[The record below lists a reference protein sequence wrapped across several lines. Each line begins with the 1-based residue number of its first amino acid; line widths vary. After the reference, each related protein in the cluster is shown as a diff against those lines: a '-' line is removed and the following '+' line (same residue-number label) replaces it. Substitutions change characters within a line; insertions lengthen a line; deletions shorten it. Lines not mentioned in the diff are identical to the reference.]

1 MNSQNKKQHK
11 PSLSRKTSRGTKGQ
25 NSKGKK
31 PSGDTWFARKRKGVV
46 EDVKSISVPRSSVD
60 FIIGT
65 LLLLVTLYVSVAM
78 VHYFFTI
85 EQDQSVLHST
95 QDAAELVVGADATES
110 IRNCT
115 GLLGARIADG
125 LIDGFLGLGSLFLPI
140 FILTIAFRFILG
152 WSRISPLKS
161 LLFSTSMALWVS
173 LFCAYLE
180 SIVSLHLPFAL
191 GGASGEQI
199 IAALGA
205 HVGSIGII
213 SILVVSFVIVLVLCR
228 ASIVG
233 KVRTMAEAK
242 TKRKKK
248 DVDADPQTLGEED
261 ETETS
266 LGEEPN
272 DEDPGDSFPLDTDEQ
287 PDEEEEDDRNPIEG
301 SRFAQSLVDDEEA
314 SLTPRGGGDTTP
326 ESLPSQLSSG
336 MTIEVAQGDEVGDE
350 SALQERQAS
359 GNGTHD
365 LPGYTFPSLD
375 LLERY
380 DREAVMPDME
390 EISENERQ
398 IIDTLESFKIK
409 ARPTKAT
416 VGPAVTLYEIEP
428 DAGIKISKIRS
439 LEDDIARSL
448 KSEGGIRIIAPIPGK
463 GTIGIEVPNKRPQ
476 TVALYSLLTSR
487 KFVENNMHLPVAIGK
502 TITNEVFMFDL
513 AKMPHLLIAGATG
526 QGKSVGLNVMITS
539 LLYSKHP
546 SELKFVMIDPKML
559 EFSIYEALGHHYLAK
574 LPEEGSCI
582 ITDMNKVVPTL
593 NSLCIEM
600 DNRYKLLSDARVR
613 NIAEYNSL
621 FDKGEL
627 STADGHARLPY
638 IVLIVD
644 EFADLIMTSG
654 KEVEKPIAR
663 IAQKA
668 RAAGIH
674 MVLATQRPTTDII
687 TGTIKANFPARIAFK
702 VFSAVDSKT
711 ILDAPGANH
720 LVGRGDM
727 LFYQGK
733 DMLRLQ
739 CALVD
744 TPETQQIV
752 DEISLQPGYSGAYQL
767 PEAPVEESDESRT
780 ISLDKRD
787 PLFDQVAT
795 MVVET
800 QQGSASKIQRQF
812 EIGFNRA
819 GRIMDQLEA
828 AGIVSAQHGS
838 KPREVLISDIFT
850 LNNLLESLR

>member
-46 EDVKSISVPRSSVD
+46 EDAKSISVPRSSVD

-95 QDAAELVVGADATES
+95 QDAAELVVGANATES

-180 SIVSLHLPFAL
+180 SIMSLHLPFAL

-205 HVGSIGII
+205 HVGSIGVI

-242 TKRKKK
+242 TRRRKK
-248 DVDADPQTLGEED
+248 DVDADPQMTGEED
-261 ETETS
+261 ELDTS
-266 LGEEPN
+266 LEEEPN
-272 DEDPGDSFPLDTDEQ
+272 DEDPEDSLPIDTDEQ
-287 PDEEEEDDRNPIEG
+287 PDEEEDRNPIEE
-301 SRFAQSLVDDEEA
+301 SRFAQSLLDDEEV
-314 SLTPRGGGDTTP
+314 SLTPRGGDTTP

-350 SALQERQAS
+350 SALQERQTS

-380 DREAVMPDME
+380 DREAMMPDME

>member
-46 EDVKSISVPRSSVD
+46 EDAKSISVPRSSVD

-95 QDAAELVVGADATES
+95 QDAAELVVGANATES

-140 FILTIAFRFILG
+140 FMLSVGFRFILG

-180 SIVSLHLPFAL
+180 SIVSLQLPFAL

-213 SILVVSFVIVLVLCR
+213 CILVVSFVIVLVLCR

-233 KVRTMAEAK
+233 KVRTMAEGK
-242 TKRKKK
+242 KRKGKK
-248 DVDADPQTLGEED
+248 NEAVAPEMPGEDDDRE
-261 ETETS
+261 EMP
-266 LGEEPN
+266 GEEPS
-272 DEDPGDSFPLDTDEQ
+272 DEDTEETLPMDTNEEPGDV
-287 PDEEEEDDRNPIEG
+287 EEEDQDSTEG
-301 SRFAQSLVDDEEA
+301 SHPAQSFVNGKEEP
-314 SLTPRGGGDTTP
+314 LTPRGGEVP
-326 ESLPSQLSSG
+326 SEPLPSQLSSG

-380 DREAVMPDME
+380 DREAMMPDME

-574 LPEEGSCI
+574 LPDEGSCI

-600 DNRYKLLSDARVR
+600 DNRYRLLSDARVR

-627 STADGHARLPY
+627 SAADGHARLPY

-752 DEISLQPGYSGAYQL
+752 DEISLQPGYSEAYQL
-767 PEAPVEESDESRT
+767 PEAPVEEGDESRT

>member
-1 MNSQNKKQHK
+1 M
-11 PSLSRKTSRGTKGQ
+11 
-25 NSKGKK
+25 
-31 PSGDTWFARKRKGVV
+31 
-46 EDVKSISVPRSSVD
+46 
-60 FIIGT
+60 
-65 LLLLVTLYVSVAM
+65 
-78 VHYFFTI
+78 
-85 EQDQSVLHST
+85 
-95 QDAAELVVGADATES
+95 
-110 IRNCT
+110 
-115 GLLGARIADG
+115 
-125 LIDGFLGLGSLFLPI
+125 
-140 FILTIAFRFILG
+140 
-152 WSRISPLKS
+152 
-161 LLFSTSMALWVS
+161 
-173 LFCAYLE
+173 
-180 SIVSLHLPFAL
+180 
-191 GGASGEQI
+191 
-199 IAALGA
+199 
-205 HVGSIGII
+205 
-213 SILVVSFVIVLVLCR
+213 
-228 ASIVG
+228 
-233 KVRTMAEAK
+233 
-242 TKRKKK
+242 
-248 DVDADPQTLGEED
+248 
-261 ETETS
+261 
-266 LGEEPN
+266 
-272 DEDPGDSFPLDTDEQ
+272 
-287 PDEEEEDDRNPIEG
+287 
-301 SRFAQSLVDDEEA
+301 
-314 SLTPRGGGDTTP
+314 
-326 ESLPSQLSSG
+326 
-336 MTIEVAQGDEVGDE
+336 
-350 SALQERQAS
+350 
-359 GNGTHD
+359 
-365 LPGYTFPSLD
+365 
-375 LLERY
+375 
-380 DREAVMPDME
+380 MPDME

-621 FDKGEL
+621 FDKEEL

-767 PEAPVEESDESRT
+767 PEAPVEESDESRA

>member
-248 DVDADPQTLGEED
+248 EPNVDTQTLGEED
-261 ETETS
+261 ETGTS
-266 LGEEPN
+266 LEEEPN
-272 DEDPGDSFPLDTDEQ
+272 DEDPEDSFPVDTDEQ
-287 PDEEEEDDRNPIEG
+287 PDEEDNRNPIEG
-301 SRFAQSLVDDEEA
+301 SRFAQSLVDDEEV
-314 SLTPRGGGDTTP
+314 SLTPRGGDTTP

-380 DREAVMPDME
+380 DREAMMPDME

-767 PEAPVEESDESRT
+767 PEAPVEESDESRA

>member
-46 EDVKSISVPRSSVD
+46 EDAKSISVPRSSVD

-85 EQDQSVLHST
+85 EQD
-95 QDAAELVVGADATES
+95 AAELVVGADAPES

-199 IAALGA
+199 IAALEA

-248 DVDADPQTLGEED
+248 EPDVDTQTLGEED

-272 DEDPGDSFPLDTDEQ
+272 DEEPGDSFHLDTDEQ

-314 SLTPRGGGDTTP
+314 SLTPRGGDTTP

-380 DREAVMPDME
+380 DREAMMPDME

-767 PEAPVEESDESRT
+767 PEAPVEESDESRA
-780 ISLDKRD
+780 ISLDKR
-787 PLFDQVAT
+787 DQVAT

>member
-11 PSLSRKTSRGTKGQ
+11 PSLSCKTSRGTKGQ

-95 QDAAELVVGADATES
+95 QDAAELVVGANATES

-180 SIVSLHLPFAL
+180 SIMS
-191 GGASGEQI
+191 QI

-248 DVDADPQTLGEED
+248 EPDVDTQTLGEED

-272 DEDPGDSFPLDTDEQ
+272 DEEPGDSFPLDTDEQ
-287 PDEEEEDDRNPIEG
+287 PDEVEEEDRNPIEG
-301 SRFAQSLVDDEEA
+301 SRFAQSLVDDEEV
-314 SLTPRGGGDTTP
+314 SLTPRGGDTTP

-380 DREAVMPDME
+380 DREAMMPDME

-767 PEAPVEESDESRT
+767 PEAPVEESDESRA

-819 GRIMDQLEA
+819 GRIMDQLEV

>member
-95 QDAAELVVGADATES
+95 QDAAELVVGANATES

-248 DVDADPQTLGEED
+248 EPNVDTQTLGEED

-266 LGEEPN
+266 LEEEPN
-272 DEDPGDSFPLDTDEQ
+272 DEDPEDSFPVDTDEQ
-287 PDEEEEDDRNPIEG
+287 PDEVEEEDQDSIEG
-301 SRFAQSLVDDEEA
+301 SHPAQSFVNGKEEP
-314 SLTPRGGGDTTP
+314 LTPRGGEVP
-326 ESLPSQLSSG
+326 SELPSQLSSG

-380 DREAVMPDME
+380 DREAMMPDME

-767 PEAPVEESDESRT
+767 PEAPVEESDESRA

>member
-11 PSLSRKTSRGTKGQ
+11 PSLARKTSGGTKGQ

-46 EDVKSISVPRSSVD
+46 EDAKSISVPRSSVD

-85 EQDQSVLHST
+85 AQDQSVLHST
-95 QDAAELVVGADATES
+95 QDAAELVVGANATES

-205 HVGSIGII
+205 HVGSIGVI

-233 KVRTMAEAK
+233 KVRTMAEGK
-242 TKRKKK
+242 TRKGKK
-248 DVDADPQTLGEED
+248 NEAVDPEMPGEEPGDEDPEEPLPVDADN
-261 ETETS
+261 
-266 LGEEPN
+266 EPV
-272 DEDPGDSFPLDTDEQ
+272 DV
-287 PDEEEEDDRNPIEG
+287 EEEDQDSTEG
-301 SRFAQSLVDDEEA
+301 SLPTRSFTHDKEVPLA
-314 SLTPRGGGDTTP
+314 PRSGEVP
-326 ESLPSQLSSG
+326 SEPLPSQLSSG
-336 MTIEVAQGDEVGDE
+336 MTIEVAQGDEVGNE
-350 SALQERQAS
+350 GALQERQAS
-359 GNGTHD
+359 GNTTHD
-365 LPGYTFPSLD
+365 LPGYAFPSLD

-380 DREAVMPDME
+380 DREAMMPDME

-559 EFSIYEALGHHYLAK
+559 EFSIYEALEHHYLAK
-574 LPEEGSCI
+574 LPDEGSCI

-600 DNRYKLLSDARVR
+600 DNRYRLLSDARVR

-627 STADGHARLPY
+627 SAADGHARLPY

-752 DEISLQPGYSGAYQL
+752 DEISLQPGYSEAYQL
-767 PEAPVEESDESRT
+767 PEAPVEEGDESRT

>member
-248 DVDADPQTLGEED
+248 EPDVDTQTLGEED

-272 DEDPGDSFPLDTDEQ
+272 DEEPGDSFPLDTDEQ

-301 SRFAQSLVDDEEA
+301 SRFAQSLVDDEEV
-314 SLTPRGGGDTTP
+314 SLTPRGGDTTP

-380 DREAVMPDME
+380 DREAMMPDME

-398 IIDTLESFKIK
+398 IIDTLE
-409 ARPTKAT
+409 AT

-513 AKMPHLLIAGATG
+513 AKMPPLLIAGATG

-767 PEAPVEESDESRT
+767 PEAPVEESDESRA